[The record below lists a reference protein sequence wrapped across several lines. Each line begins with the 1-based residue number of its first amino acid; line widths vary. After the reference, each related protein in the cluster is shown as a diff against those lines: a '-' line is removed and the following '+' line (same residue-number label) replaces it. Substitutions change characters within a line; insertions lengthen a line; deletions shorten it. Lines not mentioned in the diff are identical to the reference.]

1 MRQLYKTRHFLFVAN
16 TEKYALEAVVK
27 KLSTAKIALVT
38 KNNNQLL
45 NDDTIAYKLAD
56 AADMKSTKAV
66 SNFTLTTNE
75 VQTNNYN
82 RPK

>member
-1 MRQLYKTRHFLFVAN
+1 MFVAN

-56 AADMKSTKAV
+56 AADMKSTKVV